1 MAISTAR
8 RRGRAIPAISV
19 GPEPELPP
27 EPLPIGLPDLDVTS
41 CPICARPIAVGTGR
55 CPGCGVRLLL
65 GVPARRAGTFVA
77 VGLVVGLL
85 AGGTA
90 SAVVFRAGGANEGR
104 GTAVVPL
111 LSPTPS
117 RPASSPSEKPP
128 SPRPTAVVP
137 GQASAALAQVLVI
150 DDRLSARAVDLRAEL
165 AAKPFDTFA
174 VATTLRGLTADA
186 VVGSGVTG
194 LIGTWPAGFDASVR
208 LGAYYRL
215 VSGTA
220 AQTLSASLAD
230 SATYR
235 AGATAML
242 RVLADLDPLDVTI
255 EALAVGAG
263 LVVPP
268 ASADG

>member
-8 RRGRAIPAISV
+8 RRGRAIRAVSV
-19 GPEPELPP
+19 APEPELPP

-77 VGLVVGLL
+77 VGLVIGLL
-85 AGGTA
+85 VGGTA
-90 SAVVFRAGGANEGR
+90 SAVVLGR
-104 GTAVVPL
+104 GGPSGTHGTGIVPGISGAP
-111 LSPTPS
+111 SPAATPS
-117 RPASSPSEKPP
+117 QAAPSARPSVA
-128 SPRPTAVVP
+128 VP

-150 DDRLSARAVDLRAEL
+150 DDRLTARAADLRAEL
-165 AAKPFDTFA
+165 VAKPFDTFA

-186 VVGSGVTG
+186 VVGGGVTG
-194 LIGTWPAGFDASVR
+194 LIGTWPAGSDASVR

-220 AQTLSASLAD
+220 AQTLSASLGD
-230 SATYR
+230 SAAYR

-242 RVLADLDPLDVTI
+242 GVLGDLGPLDGSI
-255 EALAVGAG
+255 EALAVAAG
-263 LVVPP
+263 LVVPSP
-268 ASADG
+268 SAGG